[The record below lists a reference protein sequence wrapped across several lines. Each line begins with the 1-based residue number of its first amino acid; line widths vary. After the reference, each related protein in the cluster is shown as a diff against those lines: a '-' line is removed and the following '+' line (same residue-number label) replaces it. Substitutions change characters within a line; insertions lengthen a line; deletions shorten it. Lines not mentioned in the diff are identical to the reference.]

1 MRTIPSTHAY
11 VDIERH
17 GDLSGLTWYQS
28 PLRYHHTSEAS
39 VSEICDVHYASL
51 NFRDVM
57 LASGKLPLDAI
68 PGFHLDQ
75 GCMLGMEFSG
85 TDTKGNRVM
94 GLVPKK
100 VCFEFEEILL
110 YHFMRSG
117 VVASILKRQ
126 LPVCKIVHLIKW

>member
-1 MRTIPSTHAY
+1 MKTIPSTHAY

-57 LASGKLPLDAI
+57 LASGKLPPDAI
-68 PGFHLDQ
+68 PGFDLDQ

-100 VCFEFEEILL
+100 VCFEFEEINCITCIVEFNKNGHRCLTVL
-110 YHFMRSG
+110 
-117 VVASILKRQ
+117 ILRNTS
-126 LPVCKIVHLIKW
+126 LE